1 MVINSPSFCLSGNI
15 THFPSFWK
23 TVLPEPE
30 FTVDRVWLFYFF
42 TSLHVSSHD
51 LLACRVSAEKYTENL
66 SEDPYMWWIPFLC
79 CIQDS
84 LFVFGFSPFDYIVS
98 QCGSLVVLFY
108 WDFIEVLIRACLSSN
123 LGSFQPP
130 LFLQIS
136 FVSLSLCVILWGLP
150 QWIYRS
156 T

>member
-1 MVINSPSFCLSGNI
+1 MFFWEYHTFSLILKDSFSRTRIFSWQGLA
-15 THFPSFWK
+15 FF
-23 TVLPEPE
+23 
-30 FTVDRVWLFYFF
+30 FF

-51 LLACRVSAEKYTENL
+51 FLACRVSAEKYTENL
-66 SEDPYMWWIPFLC
+66 SEDPCMWRIPFLC
-79 CIQDS
+79 YIQDS
-84 LFVFGFSPFDYIVS
+84 LFVFDFSPFGYIVS
-98 QCGSLVVLFY
+98 QCGSLMVLFY

-123 LGSFQPP
+123 LSSFQPP